1 MITLKNIHLQLGHK
15 TLFDGLNLTIHA
27 GQKIGLVGV
36 NGSGKTTLFSLL
48 ERETKEDGGE
58 FYMPPNWH
66 ISHLEQ
72 EIPSLSISALEYVL
86 EGDQKRAALL
96 EQLTVAENEHDGM
109 KIAEIHGHLQDIDSY
124 TAPARAAQLMDG
136 LGFLPDQIHN
146 TVASFSGG
154 WRVRLNLARILISRA
169 DLLLLD
175 EPTNHLDLE
184 AIVWLENW
192 LKQYQGSIIIISHD
206 RDFLDNTVS
215 AIAHLYNHQ
224 IKLYSGNYSSFEQQ
238 RAEQLILQ
246 QKTFE
251 KLEQKRAHL
260 QSFVDRFRAKATKAK
275 QAQSRMKALEKLP
288 AIQAAQVD
296 SPFTFEIPNPVKQPN
311 PLLQLQYAN
320 AGYGDKVVLQS
331 VNLNIAPGERIGLLG
346 LNGAGKSTLIKLL
359 AGQIQ
364 PLSGERLIHPD
375 TKIGY
380 FAQHQLDYLR
390 LDQSPLW
397 HLQQLSP
404 EVRDQELRGYLGGF
418 NFRGDQALATIA
430 PFSGGE
436 KSRLALAL
444 LIWQKPNLLLLDE
457 PTNHLDRDMREAL
470 TEALQ
475 FYEGAMVIVSHDRH
489 LLRASCD
496 EFYLVEKG
504 EVSEF
509 SSDLD
514 DYLIWRQQQKSNPTT
529 KNVAKKPSIS
539 APIIDMAQRKIWQ
552 ARIKVIEL
560 RLDKLQA
567 ELIKL
572 DESLADQILYEPN
585 QAEKLSKLQQKQKQ
599 HTDEVNQLEAEWMEL
614 AAKVG

>member
-1 MITLKNIHLQLGHK
+1 MISLKNIHLQLGHK

-36 NGSGKTTLFSLL
+36 NGSGKSTLFSLL

-72 EIPSLSISALEYVL
+72 EIPSLEMSAIEYVL
-86 EGDQKRAALL
+86 QGDEKRAAWL
-96 EQLTVAENEHDGM
+96 EKLTEAENEHDGM
-109 KIAEIHGHLQDIDSY
+109 KIAEIHGHLQDLDSY

-224 IKLYSGNYSSFEQQ
+224 IKLYTGNYSSFEQQ

-251 KLEQKRAHL
+251 KLQQKRAHL

-296 SPFTFEIPNPVKQPN
+296 SPFTFEIQNPAKQPN
-311 PLLQLQYAN
+311 PLLQLQYAD
-320 AGYGDKVVLQS
+320 AGYGDKTILRS
-331 VNLNIAPGERIGLLG
+331 VNVNIAPGERIGLLG

-364 PLSGERLIHPD
+364 PQNGERLIHPD

-397 HLQQLSP
+397 HMQQLSP
-404 EVRDQELRGYLGGF
+404 DIRDQELRSYLGSF
-418 NFRGDQALATIA
+418 NFRGDQALANIA

-444 LIWQKPNLLLLDE
+444 LIWQRPNLLLLDE

-496 EFYLVEKG
+496 EFYLVENG
-504 EVSEF
+504 NVSEF

-514 DYLIWRQQQKSNPTT
+514 DYLIWRQQQKSNPT
-529 KNVAKKPSIS
+529 AKKNIT
-539 APIIDMAQRKIWQ
+539 PIPVVDTAQRKIWQ
-552 ARIKVIEL
+552 NRIKAIEA

-567 ELIKL
+567 ELSTL
-572 DESLADQILYEPN
+572 ENTLVDQSLYEPS
-585 QAEKLSKLQQKQKQ
+585 QAEKLKKLQQKQQ
-599 HTDEVNQLEAEWMEL
+599 QYNDEVNQLETEWMEL
-614 AAKVG
+614 AHKVG